1 MNQLKPSPSLFY
13 LKSKRGLSLIEVI
26 YSIVLLAVVLVL
38 LSQISS
44 QSTTHLKKS
53 ERYYLVSYLMEY
65 QLVELETQ
73 YKKEGPSILKEVEKE
88 VFKDYPDF
96 SWSLE
101 IQPMNYIN
109 PELLQAQQTTSALGV
124 SEQIEQLHQKFTELI
139 SEVRL
144 TIHYNKGPQPV
155 HYSLTSY
162 FIDFEKAR
170 KPDFLADMAGSLQ
183 NMEKLIDE

>member
-1 MNQLKPSPSLFY
+1 MNLFKTYSSLFY

-53 ERYYLVSYLMEY
+53 ERYYLVSHLIENK
-65 QLVELETQ
+65 LVELETE

-88 VFKDYPDF
+88 VFQDHPDF

-101 IQPMNYIN
+101 IQPMNYIS
-109 PELLQAQQTTSALGV
+109 PELLKAQQETSALGI
-124 SEQIEQLHQKFTELI
+124 SEKIEQLNQKFTELI
-139 SEVRL
+139 TEARI
-144 TIHYNKGPQPV
+144 TIHYNKGSQPAE
-155 HYSLTSY
+155 YSLTSY

-170 KPDFLADMAGSLQ
+170 KPDFLADITSSLQ
-183 NMEKLIDE
+183 NMEKLIDQ